1 MKLGSTKIK
10 DLYLISPKLFKDNR
24 GYFFESFNLES
35 FKKKINKNYNFVQ
48 DNESLSKKNVL
59 RGLHF
64 QKPPY
69 EQAKLVRVLN
79 GSIFDVAVD
88 IRPQSPTYKKWYGV
102 VLSSNNNKQL
112 FIPEGFAHGFLSL
125 EDDTK
130 ILYKTTNYFN
140 KDSERSI
147 LWNDSEISI
156 EWPTS
161 IDNLIISDK
170 DKFAQSFREHENE
183 IFRNE

>member
-1 MKLGSTKIK
+1 MKIDSSKIK
-10 DLYLISPKLFKDNR
+10 DLHLITPKLFKDNR
-24 GYFFESFNLES
+24 GYFFESFNLEN
-35 FKKKINKNYNFVQ
+35 FQKQINKNYSFVQ

-79 GSIFDVAVD
+79 GSIYDVAVD
-88 IRPQSPTYKKWYGV
+88 IRPQSTTYRKWYGV
-102 VLSSNNNKQL
+102 LLSSNNNKQL

-130 ILYKTTNYFN
+130 ILYKTSNYYN
-140 KDSERSI
+140 KDAERSI
-147 LWNDSEISI
+147 LWSDSEIGI
-156 EWPTS
+156 NWPIS

-170 DKFAQSFREHENE
+170 DKFAQSLRDYENE
-183 IFRNE
+183 IITNN